1 MTAGPSSRLRDRG
14 FAVASGAVLAA
25 YNNVSGEH
33 PWRSRWY
40 VPANA
45 CAAAAALSAA
55 AASGLTAADIGLGR
69 GAWLPGRLASRLAAA
84 VAAGWV
90 LIAVVPATRPLLDDN
105 RITSLE
111 GRAVAYQ
118 AAVRI
123 PVGTVLWE
131 EVAFR
136 GVLQAALRRV
146 MAKGAAVTVTSVVF
160 GIWHIR
166 PTAEALALNRLAP
179 SRGARIAAVTAVAA
193 GTAAA
198 GALLS
203 VLRQRSGSLAAPVL
217 VHLAANG
224 TAPLASALARTLAAN
239 ADSASVLAG
248 AESRANQ

>member
-1 MTAGPSSRLRDRG
+1 M
-14 FAVASGAVLAA
+14 
-25 YNNVSGEH
+25 SGEH

-55 AASGLTAADIGLGR
+55 AASGLTAADIGLGH
-69 GAWLPGRLASRLAAA
+69 GAWLPGRLASRLAGA

-90 LIAVVPATRPLLDDN
+90 LIAVMPATRPVLDDN

-131 EVAFR
+131 EIAFR

-146 MAKGAAVTVTSVVF
+146 MANGAAVTVTSVVF

-166 PTAEALALNRLAP
+166 PTAGALRANGLAGDR
-179 SRGARIAAVTAVAA
+179 SRARAGVLTGVAA
-193 GTAAA
+193 TTAA
-198 GALLS
+198 GAFLS
-203 VLRQRSGSLAAPVL
+203 WLRERSGRVAAPAL
-217 VHLAANG
+217 LHLAANSG
-224 TAPLASALARTLAAN
+224 GLIAAWAVAGRRPAR
-239 ADSASVLAG
+239 LAG
-248 AESRANQ
+248 ASRSCPRSARVRSSATGGDACVAAGIGRGARN

>member
-1 MTAGPSSRLRDRG
+1 MTAGPGTRLRDTG
-14 FAVASGAVLAA
+14 FAIASCAVLAA

-45 CAAAAALSAA
+45 CAAGAALSAA

-84 VAAGWV
+84 AAAGWV
-90 LIAVVPATRPLLDDN
+90 VIAVVPATRPLLDDK

-131 EVAFR
+131 EIAFR

-146 MAKGAAVTVTSVVF
+146 MANGAAVTVTSVVF

-166 PTAEALALNRLAP
+166 PTAGALRANGLAGDR
-179 SRGARIAAVTAVAA
+179 SRARAAVLAGVAA
-193 GTAAA
+193 TTAA
-198 GALLS
+198 GAFLS
-203 VLRQRSGSLAAPVL
+203 WLRERSGRVATPALL
-217 VHLAANG
+217 HLAANSG
-224 TAPLASALARTLAAN
+224 GLIAAWAVAGRRPAS
-239 ADSASVLAG
+239 SPPVSP
-248 AESRANQ
+248 